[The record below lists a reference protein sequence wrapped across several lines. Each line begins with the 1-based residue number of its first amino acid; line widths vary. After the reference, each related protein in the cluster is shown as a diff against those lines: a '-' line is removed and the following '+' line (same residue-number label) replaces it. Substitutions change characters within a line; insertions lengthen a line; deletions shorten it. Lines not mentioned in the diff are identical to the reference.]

1 MSVPPTPLQYSYQDP
16 DGNLWNLSDYT
27 MSEGYI
33 CSAIAGIEGIPV
45 MMQTIPLLDGTAVPN
60 LYVPQPGSI
69 TLGLL
74 VERPASDNP
83 NDYYTLLDSVVRAFL
98 TRRNELPAPGTLIIQ
113 RPDGTIRQT
122 QVYTISGLDTPTVA
136 VDDYTL
142 YTLTLQT
149 PNPYWTDGQTQ
160 TLVYSLNYAAGIL
173 PMLPIQLAGATVIGN
188 NTVTNKGTA
197 LAYPTWTITGPGTPT
212 ITNNTTGL
220 AWSMNTPIPAGQV
233 VQVVTQRGQQSAYN
247 ITTATSV
254 WDQLNYSSLR
264 DLWPLVGGVNSITIA
279 MVGASQNTSVVLSW
293 QNQWSRA

>member
-74 VERPASDNP
+74 IGRPASDNP

-113 RPDGTIRQT
+113 RPNGSIRQT

-160 TLVYSLNYAAGIL
+160 TVVYSLNYAAGIL

-188 NTVTNKGTA
+188 NNVTNEGTA

-264 DLWPLVGGVNSITIA
+264 DLWPLVGGINSITIA